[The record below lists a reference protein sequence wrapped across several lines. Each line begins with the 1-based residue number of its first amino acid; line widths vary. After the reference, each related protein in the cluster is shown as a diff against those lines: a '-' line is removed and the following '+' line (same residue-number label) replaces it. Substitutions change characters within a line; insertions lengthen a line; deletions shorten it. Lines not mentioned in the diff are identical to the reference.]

1 MSNNNRASI
10 TEEPVRLDIEMKRL
24 LSEMMSPPFEAV
36 NYENIPRKD
45 GVGDQP
51 STVEETISEDA
62 RDIMVD
68 VDHTRM
74 VEKKSRVTDLVMNS
88 KQVLNE
94 ILMDEETRQ
103 RQEEWEESKEEVLQ
117 IIELECIKPE
127 EATALINRKLKA
139 DSTTNLTDEIE
150 EEVFITL
157 PKDDIMDFVDLSS
170 EAFEEEAK
178 HLADKKES
186 HRGGK
191 GDDFKNILEHSMSP
205 RSSKSLPTT
214 VSQTE
219 DDFGLKKNKKK
230 KWNFGYRLWGF
241 LKKRAM
247 RHHHSSNENN

>member
-1 MSNNNRASI
+1 MSSNNRASI
-10 TEEPVRLDIEMKRL
+10 AEEPVRLDIEMKRL

-51 STVEETISEDA
+51 SSVEETIAEDT

-68 VDHTRM
+68 VDHTRI

-88 KQVLNE
+88 KQVLTE
-94 ILMDEETRQ
+94 ILMDEETRK
-103 RQEEWEESKEEVLQ
+103 RQEEWEESKEDVLQ

-127 EATALINRKLKA
+127 ELTTLMNRKIKA
-139 DSTTNLTDEIE
+139 DSTTNLTDETE
-150 EEVFITL
+150 EEIFITL
-157 PKDDIMDFVDLSS
+157 PKGDIMDFVDLSA
-170 EAFEEEAK
+170 EAFDEEAN
-178 HLADKKES
+178 HLACGNDS
-186 HRGGK
+186 RHGGK
-191 GDDFKNILEHSMSP
+191 GDEFKNILEHSMSP
-205 RSSKSLPTT
+205 RSSKSLPNT

-247 RHHHSSNENN
+247 RHHHNEGNN